1 MRLSIGLLNLV
12 VLVGCASKKFGD
24 QQLQTQLETSDKKK
38 SEKLGF
44 DKERNLVIQDKST
57 ANDELVAQK
66 HVNEE
71 LQSKLQHEYQL
82 LKRCR
87 VEIADVRL
95 GGTGEVAA
103 LPEVDGIKNDPTF
116 KESVGIDE
124 SGELVFVRQENFE
137 DRFKAEK
144 QFEKSVRRLS
154 KVVST
159 NREQC
164 EMRMRRARVEHG
176 LPAERTPAV
185 TRYEG
190 GQVIIVRPAERNL
203 DDAFQFANEAKQ
215 K

>member
-1 MRLSIGLLNLV
+1 MKQFAGLL
-12 VLVGCASKKFGD
+12 VLATLAGCASKKFGD
-24 QQLQTQLETSDKKK
+24 QKLQTQLETSDKKK
-38 SEKLGF
+38 SEKMGF
-44 DKERNLVIQDKST
+44 DKDRNLVIQDKST
-57 ANDELVAQK
+57 ATDELVAQQ

-71 LQSKLQHEYQL
+71 LQSKLQHEFQL

-87 VEIADVRL
+87 TEIADVRL
-95 GGTGEVAA
+95 GGNGEISA
-103 LPEVDGIKNDPTF
+103 LPEIDGIKNDPTY

-154 KVVST
+154 KVVIN
-159 NREQC
+159 NREQG
-164 EMRMRRARVEHG
+164 EMRMRKARVEHG